1 MNIAMNN
8 QRRQSP
14 NTEDEVTNEPPIT
27 RRLSRISRTESVVS
41 FKEDTVF
48 DRRTRSDSNVSL
60 LEDQTTSSSL
70 RNRGSDGKTYP
81 KSCFK
86 RQSTRS
92 TSGTSQTNVDTPVSD
107 MDSRRGSIRRLEMS
121 SSNYQEHESPVHK
134 GKPVERQDLGKDSS
148 IILDMLIG
156 FEFDVSAPR
165 VRRRS
170 IARRSALNTASHPS
184 DTWSTGDADTDDVEE
199 DCDNSLTK
207 EDEEYIFQCSELL
220 SQRIPEDSDHINLAS
235 KDQIR
240 RSSKIVNAVDTRR
253 RHTLNYSSRQAL
265 RRPSASERITK
276 RPSFE
281 FSGNFAKV
289 SKSLPNIALWKNT
302 TFQDNERIVTDNAN
316 EEFAI
321 DLKSKDEK
329 APPAKRFSFKQ
340 TLSFFQKVADDYDEK
355 KGDEEDEENV
365 LLKNLRKIDSN
376 NLLSIYR
383 GNKED
388 DSSDDEQ

>member
-1 MNIAMNN
+1 MSN

-14 NTEDEVTNEPPIT
+14 NTGDEATNEPPIS

-41 FKEDTVF
+41 FSEDTVF
-48 DRRTRSDSNVSL
+48 DRRMRSDSVSL
-60 LEDQTTSSSL
+60 LEDQTSSSSP
-70 RNRGSDGKTYP
+70 RNRGNEAKTYP

-92 TSGTSQTNVDTPVSD
+92 TSSTSQTNAPVSD
-107 MDSRRGSIRRLEMS
+107 LNNSRRSSIRRMEMS

-134 GKPVERQDLGKDSS
+134 GKPAERQVDLEKKDPS

-156 FEFDVSAPR
+156 FEVDVSAPR

-170 IARRSALNTASHPS
+170 IARRSALSTANHPS

-199 DCDNSLTK
+199 DCDNSMTK
-207 EDEEYIFQCSELL
+207 EDEERIFQCSELL

-240 RSSKIVNAVDTRR
+240 RSSKIANAADTRR
-253 RHTLNYSSRQAL
+253 RHTLNYFSGHAL

-281 FSGNFAKV
+281 YSGNFAKV
-289 SKSLPNIALWKNT
+289 SKSLPNIALWKYST
-302 TFQDNERIVTDNAN
+302 LHDNERIVTDNAN

-329 APPAKRFSFKQ
+329 ARPAKRFSLKQ
-340 TLSFFQKVADDYDEK
+340 TLSFFQKVAEDYDEK
-355 KGDEEDEENV
+355 KGDEDEDEEENV

-388 DSSDDEQ
+388 DSSDDE

>member
-1 MNIAMNN
+1 MNIAMTN
-8 QRRQSP
+8 QPRQSP

-48 DRRTRSDSNVSL
+48 DKITRSDSNVSL
-60 LEDQTTSSSL
+60 LEDQATSSSL
-70 RNRGSDGKTYP
+70 KTYP

-86 RQSTRS
+86 RKSTRS
-92 TSGTSQTNVDTPVSD
+92 TSGTSQTNVDAPVSD
-107 MDSRRGSIRRLEMS
+107 MNNSRRGSMRRLEMS
-121 SSNYQEHESPVHK
+121 SSNYQEHESPVHI
-134 GKPVERQDLGKDSS
+134 GKPVERRDLGKDSS
-148 IILDMLIG
+148 ILLDMLIG
-156 FEFDVSAPR
+156 FEVDVSAPR

-170 IARRSALNTASHPS
+170 IARRSALSTASHPS
-184 DTWSTGDADTDDVEE
+184 DTWSTGADTDDDVED
-199 DCDNSLTK
+199 DCDNSLTM
-207 EDEEYIFQCSELL
+207 EDEERIFQFSKLL
-220 SQRIPEDSDHINLAS
+220 LQQVPEDSDQINLAS

-253 RHTLNYSSRQAL
+253 RHTLNYCSGQAL

-316 EEFAI
+316 EKFSI

-340 TLSFFQKVADDYDEK
+340 TLSFFQKVADDYDKK
-355 KGDEEDEENV
+355 KGDEEEDEENV
-365 LLKNLRKIDSN
+365 LLKNLIKIDSN

-383 GNKED
+383 GEKED

>member
-1 MNIAMNN
+1 
-8 QRRQSP
+8 
-14 NTEDEVTNEPPIT
+14 
-27 RRLSRISRTESVVS
+27 
-41 FKEDTVF
+41 
-48 DRRTRSDSNVSL
+48 
-60 LEDQTTSSSL
+60 
-70 RNRGSDGKTYP
+70 
-81 KSCFK
+81 
-86 RQSTRS
+86 
-92 TSGTSQTNVDTPVSD
+92 
-107 MDSRRGSIRRLEMS
+107 MS

-156 FEFDVSAPR
+156 FEIDVSAPR

-170 IARRSALNTASHPS
+170 IARRSALSTASHPS
-184 DTWSTGDADTDDVEE
+184 DTWSTGDADTDDDVED

-207 EDEEYIFQCSELL
+207 EDEEHIFQCSKLL

-253 RHTLNYSSRQAL
+253 RHTLNYCSGQAL
-265 RRPSASERITK
+265 TRPSASERITK
-276 RPSFE
+276 RPSFQ

-302 TFQDNERIVTDNAN
+302 TFQDNERIVTDKAN

-329 APPAKRFSFKQ
+329 TPPAKRFSFKQ
-340 TLSFFQKVADDYDEK
+340 TLSFFQKVAEDYDEK
-355 KGDEEDEENV
+355 KGDEEEENV

-388 DSSDDEQ
+388 DSSDEEQ